1 MTRGKS
7 ARNLAQDRIRLAR
20 QQILPRFHSSVSNK
34 ENVLQIYRST
44 PDLFVEHQS
53 TLDQLERIYSM
64 LKLYCL
70 DPKFTNTELL
80 ENLPWTQTYSL
91 VALMGAVGGDYH
103 DRQSSEGQW
112 LGDAKKLHIHLRDA
126 S

>member
-1 MTRGKS
+1 MELPPPPLLCAGVTREGAQSPMMTRGKS

-64 LKLYCL
+64 SKLYCL
-70 DPKFTNTELL
+70 DPKFSNTELL
-80 ENLPWTQTYSL
+80 EDPPLS
-91 VALMGAVGGDYH
+91 
-103 DRQSSEGQW
+103 
-112 LGDAKKLHIHLRDA
+112 
-126 S
+126 